1 MDGGRWLC
9 ISGVL
14 CNVKLCIGQLCSS
27 SIISY
32 DITIIAHNQYTD
44 ISPLSNINN
53 KNKHTNI
60 QTTNNQHEHE
70 HEHTDWFDPRINIRV
85 NDVVMSVNSYDVRG
99 SRTKTMLAAFSF
111 KQPKDPGTCV
121 C

>member
-1 MDGGRWLC
+1 ML
-9 ISGVL
+9 ISPLSQTYCPYPVPGPIPVP
-14 CNVKLCIGQLCSS
+14 CN
-27 SIISY
+27 IS
-32 DITIIAHNQYTD
+32 D